1 MTRRPPARPSLSDQA
16 TRDVSRRSVLK
27 FASLLGAGAIAAPA
41 LAACAGPKT
50 ATNPAGT
57 AGAAGA
63 AGGKLSIVLN
73 RNLVS
78 LDNKLNQYDAA
89 VTVQRAVREALTKI
103 GDDLKPELVLAQ
115 SFEQTKPTV
124 WTVKLRDDIHY
135 SDKSKVTVEDVET
148 ALKMYFQ
155 VKAGYV
161 ASQFPEQPA
170 FAKVDDRTFTLT
182 TKRPVVS
189 LNSLMSNILI
199 TPAAANKPEELGTG
213 LGTGP
218 FTIADANSGTGTYR
232 LVRNPNYWGT
242 APKLDE
248 VNVSYQ
254 EEEGARV
261 IAITSGQADV
271 IDTITPESAAS
282 LKTKSDIDVIETP
295 GTRLIHLFYNFRK
308 PAGHPVADPKVREA
322 LSHAIDHDSLIK
334 ALMNGQVTSAEGVVP
349 KTLAGFAKT
358 GDYTYDPAKAKSM
371 LAEAGATGLKLRF
384 IWEDSE
390 FAGASRVLE
399 AISQM
404 LAAVGVTAELKMIPK
419 GGEIN
424 AWRRG
429 EAGDWDVLANGYGNQ
444 TGLAL
449 TNLQGQYGGT
459 AEKEKTR
466 DTYHGFVVPEI
477 TALLDQA
484 AAEADESKRNALLAQ
499 AQEKIWALWP
509 AMWAW
514 TPNNVLAKRKRVAT
528 LNLRPINS
536 YDLGSVAVS
545 G

>member
-1 MTRRPPARPSLSDQA
+1 MPHTPALLTQPDQPARE
-16 TRDVSRRSVLK
+16 VSRRSILK
-27 FASLLGAGAIAAPA
+27 FASLAGAGALFAPA
-41 LAACAGPKT
+41 IAACAGPKS
-50 ATNPAGT
+50 ATNAST
-57 AGAAGA
+57 AGAAA
-63 AGGKLSIVLN
+63 SGGKLSIVLN

-103 GDDLKPELVLAQ
+103 GDDLTPELVLAE

-124 WTVKLRDDIHY
+124 WTVKLRSDIHY
-135 SDKSKVTVEDVET
+135 SDKSPVTVEDVET
-148 ALKMYFQ
+148 ALKLYFQ
-155 VKAGYV
+155 VPAGYV
-161 ASQFPEQPA
+161 AAQFPEQPT
-170 FAKVDDRTFTLT
+170 FAKVDDKTFTLT
-182 TKRPVVS
+182 TKVPVVT

-199 TPAAANKPEELGTG
+199 TPAKDNKAEELSTG

-218 FTIADANSGTGTYR
+218 FTIASADTGTGTYR
-232 LVRNPNYWGT
+232 LARNENYWGQK
-242 APKLDE
+242 AALEE

-282 LKTKSDIDVIETP
+282 LKTNADIDVIETP

-308 PAGHPVADPKVREA
+308 PAGHPLADPKVREA
-322 LSHAIDHDSLIK
+322 LTYAIDHDSLIK

-349 KTLAGFAKT
+349 TTLAGYAKT
-358 GDYTYDPAKAKSM
+358 GSYVYDQAKAKQL
-371 LAEAGATGLKLRF
+371 LADAGVSGLKLTF

-404 LAAVGVTAELKMIPK
+404 LAAVGVTATLKMIPK

-449 TNLQGQYGGT
+449 TNLVGQYGGT
-459 AEKEKTR
+459 PAKEKTK
-466 DTYHGFVVPEI
+466 DTYQGYVFPDVV
-477 TALLDQA
+477 ALLDQA
-484 AAEADESKRNALLAQ
+484 GAEPDEAKRNDLLKQ
-499 AQEKIWALWP
+499 AQEKVWATWP
-509 AMWAW
+509 ALWAW

-528 LNLRPINS
+528 LKLRAINS
-536 YDLGSVAVS
+536 YDLGSVTVS
-545 G
+545 A

>member
-1 MTRRPPARPSLSDQA
+1 MSDIVRSIDTTGA
-16 TRDVSRRSVLK
+16 GAGISRRSILQ
-27 FASLLGAGAIAAPA
+27 FAGLIGVTTAMGSA
-41 LAACAGPKT
+41 LTACAGPQGST
-50 ATNPAGT
+50 TGGGG
-57 AGAAGA
+57 GASG
-63 AGGKLSIVLN
+63 AGGGTLAVVLN

-89 VTVQRAVREALTKI
+89 VTVQRAVRQALTRI
-103 GDDLKPELVLAQ
+103 GNDLKPELVLAQ
-115 SFEQTKPTV
+115 SFEQTSPTV

-135 SDKSKVTVEDVET
+135 SDKSPVTVEDVET
-148 ALKMYFQ
+148 AIKYYFQ

-161 ASQFPEQPA
+161 AAQFPEAPT
-170 FAKVDDRTFTLT
+170 FAKVDDKSFTLT
-182 TKRPVVS
+182 TKNPLVT
-189 LNSLMSNILI
+189 LDSLMSNILI
-199 TPAAANKPEELGTG
+199 TPAKANKPEELREGI
-213 LGTGP
+213 GTGP
-218 FTIADANSGTGTYR
+218 FTVAEANSGTGTYR
-232 LVRNPNYWGT
+232 LVRNENYWGEK
-242 APKLDE
+242 ALLDE
-248 VNVSYQ
+248 VKISYQ

-282 LKTKSDIDVIETP
+282 LKKNKDIDLIQGP

-308 PAGHPVADPKVREA
+308 PQGHPLANPKVREA
-322 LSHAIDHDSLIK
+322 LSYAVDHDSLITS
-334 ALMNGQVTSAEGVVP
+334 LMNGVVSSAEGVVP

-358 GDYTYDPAKAKSM
+358 GEYRFDPAKAKSM
-371 LAEAGATGLKLRF
+371 LAAEGVTGLTLTF

-390 FAGASRVLE
+390 FAGAARVME
-399 AISQM
+399 ALVGM
-404 LAAVGVTAELKMIPK
+404 LGDVGVTVKLKQIPK

-429 EAGDWDVLANGYGNQ
+429 EAGDWDVLGNGYGNQ

-459 AEKEKTR
+459 AAKEKTR
-466 DTYHGFVVPEI
+466 DSYHGFVFPDV
-477 TALLDQA
+477 TKLLDEA
-484 AAEADESKRNALLAQ
+484 SAEPDEAKRNDLLKQ

-514 TPNNVLAKRKRVAT
+514 TPDNVLAKRKRVTT
-528 LNLRPINS
+528 LELSPANS
-536 YDLGSVAVS
+536 YDLSTVKVS

>member
-1 MTRRPPARPSLSDQA
+1 MPQQSPAQLPSPALPAREH
-16 TRDVSRRSVLK
+16 SRRSILK
-27 FASLLGAGAIAAPA
+27 FASLAGAGALFAPA
-41 LAACAGPKT
+41 LAACAGPKSAANT
-50 ATNPAGT
+50 AATGGAAPAG
-57 AGAAGA
+57 GA
-63 AGGKLSIVLN
+63 LTIVLN

-103 GDDLKPELVLAQ
+103 GDDLTPQLVLAE

-124 WTVKLRDDIHY
+124 WTVKLRNDIHY

-148 ALKMYFQ
+148 ALKLYFE

-161 ASQFPEQPA
+161 ASQFPEQPT
-170 FAKVDDRTFTLT
+170 FAKVDDATFTLT
-182 TKRPVVS
+182 TKSPVVS

-199 TPAAANKPEELGTG
+199 TPAKDNKPEELGIG

-218 FTIADANSGTGTYR
+218 FTIAKADSGTGSYT
-232 LVRNPNYWGT
+232 LARNDNYWGDK
-242 APKLDE
+242 AKLDT

-261 IAITSGQADV
+261 IAITSGKADV

-282 LKTKSDIDVIETP
+282 LKTNPDIDVIETP

-308 PAGHPVADPKVREA
+308 PAGSPLANPKVREA

-349 KTLAGFAKT
+349 STLAGFSKT
-358 GDYTYDPAKAKSM
+358 GEYTFDVAKAKSM
-371 LAEAGATGLKLRF
+371 LAAEGVNGLKVRI

-399 AISQM
+399 AVSQM

-429 EAGDWDVLANGYGNQ
+429 EAGDWDILANGYGNQ

-466 DTYHGFVVPEI
+466 DTYQGFVAPEV

-484 AAEADESKRNALLAQ
+484 AAEADEAKRNDLLKQ

-514 TPNNVLAKRKRVAT
+514 TPNNVLAKRKRVA
-528 LNLRPINS
+528 NLKLRATNA
-536 YDLGSVAVS
+536 YDLAAVTLS
-545 G
+545 A

>member
-1 MTRRPPARPSLSDQA
+1 MSKRTLMRLPQSDGSAQ
-16 TRDVSRRSVLK
+16 DVSRRSILK
-27 FASLLGAGAIAAPA
+27 FASLAGAGALLGPT
-41 LAACAGPKT
+41 LAACAGPKS
-50 ATNPAGT
+50 ATNTGAT
-57 AGAAGA
+57 AAGA
-63 AGGKLSIVLN
+63 SGGSLSIVLN

-103 GDDLKPELVLAQ
+103 GDNLTPELVLAEA
-115 SFEQTKPTV
+115 FEQTKPTE
-124 WTVKLRDDIHY
+124 WTVKLRSDIHY
-135 SDKSKVTVEDVET
+135 SDKSPVTVEDVEK
-148 ALKMYFQ
+148 ALALYFQ

-161 ASQFPEQPA
+161 ASQFPEQPT

-182 TKRPVVS
+182 TKEPVVS

-199 TPAAANKPEELGTG
+199 TPAKDNKPEDLGKG

-218 FTIADANSGTGTYR
+218 YVITDADSGTGTYR
-232 LVRNPNYWGT
+232 LTRNQNYWGT
-242 APKLDE
+242 AGKLDE
-248 VNVSYQ
+248 VKVSYQ

-282 LKTKSDIDVIETP
+282 LKSNPDIEVIETP

-308 PAGHPVADPKVREA
+308 PKNHPLANPKVREA
-322 LSHAIDHDSLIK
+322 LSYAIDHKSLIS
-334 ALMNGQVTSAEGVVP
+334 ALMNGQVSSAEGVVP

-358 GDYTYDPAKAKSM
+358 GEYTFDLAKAKQM
-371 LAEAGATGLKLRF
+371 LAAEGASKLNVRI

-399 AISQM
+399 AVAQM
-404 LAAVGVTAELKMIPK
+404 LGAAGVTVELKMIPK

-429 EAGDWDVLANGYGNQ
+429 ETGDWDILANGYGNQ

-466 DTYHGFVVPEI
+466 DTYHGFIFPDI

-484 AAEADESKRNALLAQ
+484 AAESDQAKRDALLKQ
-499 AQEKIWALWP
+499 AQDKIWAQWP

-514 TPNNVLAKRKRVAT
+514 TPNNVLAKRKRVTALKLRAT
-528 LNLRPINS
+528 NS

>member
-1 MTRRPPARPSLSDQA
+1 MPQHSPAQLPPSALPA
-16 TRDVSRRSVLK
+16 MEHSRRSILK
-27 FASLLGAGAIAAPA
+27 FASLAGAGALFAPA

-50 ATNPAGT
+50 ATSAATG
-57 AGAAGA
+57 GAAA
-63 AGGKLSIVLN
+63 AGGALSIVLN

-103 GDDLKPELVLAQ
+103 GDDLTPQLVLAE

-124 WTVKLRDDIHY
+124 WTVKLRSDIHY

-148 ALKMYFQ
+148 ALKLYFE

-161 ASQFPEQPA
+161 ASQFPEQPT
-170 FAKVDDRTFTLT
+170 FAKVDDTTFTLT
-182 TKRPVVS
+182 TKSPVVS

-199 TPAAANKPEELGTG
+199 TPAKDNKAEELGIG

-218 FTIADANSGTGTYR
+218 FTIAKADSGTGSYT
-232 LVRNPNYWGT
+232 LARNDNYWGEK
-242 APKLDE
+242 AKLDT

-261 IAITSGQADV
+261 IAITSGKADV

-282 LKTKSDIDVIETP
+282 LKTNPDIDVIETP
-295 GTRLIHLFYNFRK
+295 GTRLIHLFFNFRK
-308 PAGHPVADPKVREA
+308 PASSPLANPKVREA
-322 LSHAIDHDSLIK
+322 LSYAIDHDSLIK

-349 KTLAGFAKT
+349 STLAGFAKT
-358 GDYTYDPAKAKSM
+358 GDYTFDAAKAKSM
-371 LAEAGATGLKLRF
+371 LAAEGVNGLKLRI

-399 AISQM
+399 AVSQM

-466 DTYHGFVVPEI
+466 DTYHGFVVPEV
-477 TALLDQA
+477 TTLLDQA
-484 AAEADESKRNALLAQ
+484 AAESDEAKRNDLLKQ

-514 TPNNVLAKRKRVAT
+514 TPNNVLAKRKRVGGLKLRAT
-528 LNLRPINS
+528 NA
-536 YDLGSVAVS
+536 YDLAAVS
-545 G
+545 LSA

>member
-1 MTRRPPARPSLSDQA
+1 MTQRQLARLSQSDQPARE
-16 TRDVSRRSVLK
+16 VSRRSMIK
-27 FASLLGAGAIAAPA
+27 FASLAGAGMLFAPTI
-41 LAACAGPKT
+41 AACAGPKGAT
-50 ATNPAGT
+50 ATNAS
-57 AGAAGA
+57 GAA

-103 GDDLKPELVLAQ
+103 GDDLKPELVLAE
-115 SFEQTKPTV
+115 SFEQTKPTE
-124 WTVKLRDDIHY
+124 WTVKLRDGIQY

-148 ALKMYFQ
+148 ALKYYFQ

-161 ASQFPEQPA
+161 ASQFPEQPVLK
-170 FAKVDDRTFTLT
+170 KVDDRTFTLT
-182 TKRPVVS
+182 TTKPVVS

-199 TPAAANKPEELGTG
+199 TPAKDNKPEELGKG

-218 FTIADANSGTGTYR
+218 FVIDKADSGTGTYR
-232 LVRNPNYWGT
+232 LVRNDNYWGT
-242 APKLDE
+242 KAKLDE
-248 VNVSYQ
+248 INVSYQ

-282 LKTKSDIDVIETP
+282 LKSNPDVDVIETP

-308 PAGHPVADPKVREA
+308 PKSHPLANPKVREA
-322 LSHAIDHDSLIK
+322 LTYAIDHDSLIK

-349 KTLAGFAKT
+349 KTLAGYAKT
-358 GDYTYDPAKAKSM
+358 GEYTYDVAKAKQL
-371 LAEAGATGLKLRF
+371 LAANGGSGLKLRI

-399 AISQM
+399 AVSQM
-404 LAAVGVTAELKMIPK
+404 LTAVGVTAELKMIPK

-424 AWRRG
+424 SWRRG
-429 EAGDWDVLANGYGNQ
+429 EAGDWDILANGYGNQ

-449 TNLQGQYGGT
+449 TNLIGQYGGT

-466 DTYHGFVVPEI
+466 DTYHGFVFPDI

-484 AAEADESKRNALLAQ
+484 GAEADEAKRDALLKQ
-499 AQEKIWALWP
+499 AQEKIWAQWP

-514 TPNNVLAKRKRVAT
+514 TPNNVLAKRKRVTT
-528 LNLRPINS
+528 LKLRAINS
-536 YDLGSVAVS
+536 YDLAAVAVS

>member
-1 MTRRPPARPSLSDQA
+1 MPQPTPSRVPLSDE
-16 TRDVSRRSVLK
+16 TSRGISRRSMLK
-27 FASLLGAGAIAAPA
+27 FGSLAGAGVLFAPV
-41 LAACAGPKT
+41 LASCAGPKT
-50 ATNPAGT
+50 ASTAATGG
-57 AGAAGA
+57 AGAASGGA
-63 AGGKLSIVLN
+63 LAIVLN

-89 VTVQRAVREALTKI
+89 VTVQRAVREALTRI
-103 GDDLKPELVLAQ
+103 GSELTPELVLAQ
-115 SFEQTKPTV
+115 SFEQTKPTE
-124 WTVKLRDDIHY
+124 WTVKLRDDIQY

-148 ALKMYFQ
+148 ALGLYFQ

-161 ASQFPEQPA
+161 ASQFPEQPT
-170 FAKVDDRTFTLT
+170 FAKVDDLTFTLT
-182 TKRPVVS
+182 TKSPVVS

-199 TPAAANKPEELGTG
+199 TPAKDNKAEDLGKG

-218 FTIADANSGTGTYR
+218 FSIDTADSGTGTYR
-232 LVRNPNYWGT
+232 LVRNPNYWGDQ
-242 APKLDE
+242 ASLSE

-261 IAITSGQADV
+261 IAITSGQTDV

-282 LKTKSDIDVIETP
+282 LKSNADIDVIQTP

-308 PAGHPVADPKVREA
+308 PSSSPIANPKVREA
-322 LSHAIDHDSLIK
+322 LSYAIDHDSLIK
-334 ALMNGQVTSAEGVVP
+334 ALMDGQVTSAEGVVP
-349 KTLAGFAKT
+349 STLAGFTKT
-358 GDYTYDPAKAKSM
+358 GDYVFDAAKAKQM
-371 LAEAGATGLKLRF
+371 LADNGAADLKLRF

-399 AISQM
+399 AVAQM

-466 DTYHGFVVPEI
+466 DTYHGFIVPEV
-477 TALLDQA
+477 TTLLDQA
-484 AAEADESKRNALLAQ
+484 AAESDETKRNDLLKQ

-514 TPNNVLAKRKRVAT
+514 TPNNVLAKRKRVTNLDLRAT
-528 LNLRPINS
+528 NS
-536 YDLGSVAVS
+536 YDLGSVTVS

>member
-1 MTRRPPARPSLSDQA
+1 MPQQTPSRVSPSDQLA
-16 TRDVSRRSVLK
+16 PQHSRRSILK
-27 FASLLGAGAIAAPA
+27 FGSLAGAGLLFAPV
-41 LAACAGPKT
+41 LASCAGPKT
-50 ATNPAGT
+50 AASTSTG
-57 AGAAGA
+57 GATA
-63 AGGKLSIVLN
+63 AGGTMSIVLN

-103 GDDLKPELVLAQ
+103 GDKLTPELVLAE
-115 SFEQTKPTV
+115 SFEQTKPTE

-148 ALKMYFQ
+148 ALRLYFE

-161 ASQFPEQPA
+161 ASQFPEQPT
-170 FAKVDDRTFTLT
+170 FTKVDDKTFTLT
-182 TKRPVVS
+182 TKNPVVS

-199 TPAAANKPEELGTG
+199 TPAKDNKAEELGTG

-218 FTIADANSGTGTYR
+218 FTIASADSGTGTYR
-232 LVRNPNYWGT
+232 LARNANYWGT
-242 APKLDE
+242 LAKLDE

-261 IAITSGQADV
+261 IAITSGQTDV
-271 IDTITPESAAS
+271 IDTITPESATS
-282 LKTKSDIDVIETP
+282 LKTNEDIDVIETP

-308 PAGHPVADPKVREA
+308 PEGSPIANPKVREA
-322 LSHAIDHDSLIK
+322 LTYAVDHESLIK

-349 KTLAGFAKT
+349 TTLAGFAKT
-358 GDYTYDPAKAKSM
+358 GEYVYDAAKAKQM
-371 LAEAGATGLKLRF
+371 LADNGAAGLKVRI

-399 AISQM
+399 AVSQM
-404 LAAVGVTAELKMIPK
+404 FAAVGVTAELKMIPK

-429 EAGDWDVLANGYGNQ
+429 EAGDWDILANGYGNQ

-477 TALLDQA
+477 TELLDQA
-484 AAEADESKRNALLAQ
+484 AAESDEAKRNDLLKQ
-499 AQEKIWALWP
+499 AQEKIWAEWP
-509 AMWAW
+509 AVWAW
-514 TPNNVLAKRKRVAT
+514 TPNNVLAKRKRVQN
-528 LNLRPINS
+528 LNLRATNS
-536 YDLGSVAVS
+536 YDLAVVTVS

>member
-1 MTRRPPARPSLSDQA
+1 MSDIVRMVQA
-16 TRDVSRRSVLK
+16 AGSEPGAGVSRRAILQ
-27 FASLLGAGAIAAPA
+27 FAGLIGITTAIGSAVT
-41 LAACAGPKT
+41 ACAGPQSSG
-50 ATNPAGT
+50 N
-57 AGAAGA
+57 GAATGGAA
-63 AGGKLSIVLN
+63 AGGSLTLILN

-89 VTVQRAVREALTKI
+89 VTVQRAVRQALTRI
-103 GDDLKPELVLAQ
+103 GNDLKPELVLAE
-115 SFEQTKPTV
+115 SFEQSSPTE
-124 WTVKLRDDIHY
+124 WTVKLRSDIHY
-135 SDKSKVTVEDVET
+135 SDKTPVTVEDVET
-148 ALKMYFQ
+148 ALKYYFQ

-170 FAKVDDRTFTLT
+170 LKRVDDRSFTLT
-182 TKRPVVS
+182 TKKPLVT
-189 LNSLMSNILI
+189 LDSLMSNILI
-199 TPAAANKPEELGTG
+199 TPAKANKPEELREGIG
-213 LGTGP
+213 SGP
-218 FTIADANSGTGTYR
+218 FTVADANSGTGAYR
-232 LVRNPNYWGT
+232 LVRNENYWGEK
-242 APKLDE
+242 ALLDE
-248 VNVSYQ
+248 VKVSYQ

-271 IDTITPESAAS
+271 IDTITPESANA
-282 LKTKSDIDVIETP
+282 LKKNKDVELVQGP

-308 PAGHPVADPKVREA
+308 PKSHPLSNPKVREA
-322 LSHAIDHDSLIK
+322 LSYAVDHDALISS
-334 ALMNGQVTSAEGVVP
+334 LMNGLVSSAEGVVP

-358 GDYTYDPAKAKSM
+358 GAYTFDPAKAKSM
-371 LAEAGATGLKLRF
+371 LAAEGVSGLTLTF

-390 FAGASRVLE
+390 FAGAARVME
-399 AISQM
+399 ALVGM
-404 LAAVGVTAELKMIPK
+404 LGDVGVKAKLKEIPK

-424 AWRRG
+424 TWRRG
-429 EAGDWDVLANGYGNQ
+429 EAGDWDVLGNGYGNQ

-466 DTYHGFVVPEI
+466 DSYHGFVFPEV

-484 AAEADESKRNALLAQ
+484 SGEADEAKRNDLLKQ

-514 TPNNVLAKRKRVAT
+514 TPDNVLAKRKRVTT
-528 LNLRPINS
+528 LELSPANS
-536 YDLGSVAVS
+536 YDLSKVRVS